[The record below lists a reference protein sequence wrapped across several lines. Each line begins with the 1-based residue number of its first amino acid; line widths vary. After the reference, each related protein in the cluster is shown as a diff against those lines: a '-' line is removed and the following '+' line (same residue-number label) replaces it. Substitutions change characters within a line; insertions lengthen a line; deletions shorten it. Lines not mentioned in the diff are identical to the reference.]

1 LKQDL
6 KELAMSQQQI
16 AALIRERA
24 GLKSRGL
31 TDRVKQV
38 DEQLRLLGAKGVT
51 PAKRAEKRVPKKARK

>member
-1 LKQDL
+1 
-6 KELAMSQQQI
+6 MSQQTI

-24 GLKSRGL
+24 SLEARGL
-31 TDRVKQV
+31 SARVKEV